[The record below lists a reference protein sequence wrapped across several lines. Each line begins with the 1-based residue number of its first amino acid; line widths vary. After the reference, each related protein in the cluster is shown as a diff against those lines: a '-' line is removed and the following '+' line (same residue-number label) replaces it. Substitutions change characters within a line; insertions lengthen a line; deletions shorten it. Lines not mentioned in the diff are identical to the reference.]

1 MKFFLIEDN
10 KFLRKNILIIMNYH
24 FGNDIIIF
32 LLKINDNHWEKIK
45 QRKKYI
51 KSIQVQCFY

>member
-32 LLKINDNHWEKIK
+32 LLKINWKKIK